1 MNKDALLAA
10 TLLHIPSLRP
20 WERIRLYQQVQ
31 KEDLD
36 WERVGQR
43 DVESLVGRPLAVPSW
58 NMADWIHRGN
68 QDLERALRRGIRWV
82 LYGDP
87 AYPPLLRE
95 ISDPPL
101 LLYMRGSLL
110 DVERPCVAI
119 VGTREPT
126 PAGRKDAYRL
136 GREFAS
142 AGLAVVS
149 GLARGID
156 AMAHRGALDGKGIT
170 LAVLGSGLDGVY
182 PVSNR
187 PLAER
192 IVHEGGT
199 LISEYAPG
207 VPPYKW
213 HFPARNRIIA
223 GLSRT
228 IVISEAPEHSGALI
242 TAQFG
247 LDMGRDVW
255 VSSINKESPRGKGAC
270 QLVEQGAPW
279 IHTAEDVL
287 HDWQMVP

>member
-10 TLLHIPSLRP
+10 TLMHIPSLRS
-20 WERIRLYQQVQ
+20 WERIQVYQRVQ
-31 KEDLD
+31 EQGIAWEQLEQKDL
-36 WERVGQR
+36 EI
-43 DVESLVGRPLAVPSW
+43 LLGRPLTVPSW
-58 NMADWIHRGN
+58 DMAAWIHRGN

-87 AYPPLLRE
+87 GYPPLLRE

-101 LLYMRGSLL
+101 LLYMRGSLP
-110 DVERPCVAI
+110 DTSKTYVAI

-126 PAGRKDAYRL
+126 VAGRKDAYRL
-136 GREFAS
+136 GKEFVA
-142 AGLAVVS
+142 AGCGVVS

-192 IVHEGGT
+192 IIQEGGT

-223 GLSRT
+223 GLART
-228 IVISEAPEHSGALI
+228 IVVSEAPERSGALI

-255 VSSINKESPRGKGAC
+255 VSSINRESPRGKGAC
-270 QLVEQGAPW
+270 QLADQGAPW

-287 HDWQMVP
+287 PDLLVVP